1 MQILSTGEQGPT
13 YWPIAIPFIGLT
25 IILALGLLEST
36 WQPWRLL
43 QKSPSIQ
50 KFLHES
56 YLKKKIALS
65 DHFTRPLGTAI
76 LLSFLLHIPDECFKN
91 VHNIKKDQ
99 NSLPQN
105 NLWALISYTNISVH
119 TVAIS
124 FIRRV
129 NIFMIEFLEGIV
141 FLSGQWYSY
150 LLIMVMSD
158 LGFKTMVGPPLACFI
173 TFIHWTPQRPTLANL
188 NSASRYPILHPV
200 TFSNI
205 GTQCLTNK

>member
-1 MQILSTGEQGPT
+1 MQILSTGGQGPT
-13 YWPIAIPFIGLT
+13 YWPTAIPFIGLT

-56 YLKKKIALS
+56 YLEKKDRTQRSFHSAVRYS
-65 DHFTRPLGTAI
+65 HFI
-76 LLSFLLHIPDECFKN
+76 VFLTVHIPDECFKN

-99 NSLPQN
+99 YSLPQN

-119 TVAIS
+119 MVAIS

-158 LGFKTMVGPPLACFI
+158 LGFKTMVGPHTCLF
-173 TFIHWTPQRPTLANL
+173 HYLHTLDSSTAN
-188 NSASRYPILHPV
+188 
-200 TFSNI
+200 T
-205 GTQCLTNK
+205 C